1 MLCHGSWFRPLKRD
15 SFQDRRL
22 ASGIMSGIDAMP
34 AGAAVGERYA
44 EAQMVSLDSE
54 R

>member
-1 MLCHGSWFRPLKRD
+1 
-15 SFQDRRL
+15 
-22 ASGIMSGIDAMP
+22 MSDIDALP

-44 EAQMVSLDSE
+44 EAQMVSLDSD